1 MQSDKKGSTGIIV
14 AKSSVSQRQLLK
26 LLSSDDVE
34 NVHNNSL
41 TILEKVGVNVKNDEA
56 LRLLKNAGCEIDP
69 EKKIVRIPQGLVKDC
84 LRKAPSVIKLHG
96 RDGKHE
102 QVIGMDSTVFNPGSS
117 AVYFSDHGTGEIR
130 QPFSRD
136 LVDLV
141 RLVDA
146 LQFIQAQST
155 AMVPSE
161 VPETIADTYR
171 LYLVLKNSTKGMI
184 TGAFTKQ
191 GLIDMM
197 RLLEIV
203 AGGKNKLAKRPMA
216 IFDVCPSSPLMWS
229 DTTCRN
235 LVDCAEFNIPAE
247 IIPAP
252 QMGAT
257 SPITLAGTLVQFNAE
272 FLSGMVISQITKPG
286 APIIYGGSPTTF
298 DMRYLSSRLGSI
310 ENIMVAC
317 AAAQIAKHYKLPS
330 HAYLG
335 LSDSKSLDAQSGL
348 ETSFGVL
355 LGTLAGVNVVSG
367 PGMLIFENC
376 QSLEKLV
383 IDNEICGMALRLVEG
398 IRTDKDAL
406 ALEVIGQVGPGGHYL
421 GQKHTL
427 KWLEEEY
434 FTPSDIINRL
444 TLEAEKK
451 RGSKDIVNKARET
464 VDKILKEHVSEPLP
478 TDVEKDLKDAL
489 KDIMNRHSIKSL
501 PIL

>member
-1 MQSDKKGSTGIIV
+1 MHSNTNSQQGITM
-14 AKSSVSQRQLLK
+14 AESSASRRQLLQ
-26 LLSSDDVE
+26 LLSPDDVKE
-34 NVHNNSL
+34 VHNNSL
-41 TILEKVGVNVKNDEA
+41 TVLEKVGVNVKNNEA
-56 LRLLKNAGCEIDP
+56 LRLLKNAGCEVDP
-69 EKKIVRIPQGLVKDC
+69 EKKIVRIQQHLVKDC
-84 LRKAPSVIKLHG
+84 LSKTPSVIGLYG

-102 QVIGMDSTVFNPGSS
+102 QMVGMNNTVFNPGSS
-117 AVYFSDHGTGEIR
+117 AVYFNDHITGEIR
-130 QPFSRD
+130 QPLSQD

-146 LQFIQAQST
+146 LKFIQAQST

-161 VPETIADTYR
+161 VPEAIGDIYR
-171 LYLVLKNSTKGMI
+171 LYLVLKNSTKSMI
-184 TGAFTKQ
+184 TGAFTKE
-191 GLIDMM
+191 GLIDMKRM
-197 RLLEIV
+197 LEIV
-203 AGGKNKLAKRPMA
+203 AGGEEKLAKRPMA

-229 DTTCRN
+229 DTTCQN
-235 LVDCAEFNIPAE
+235 LIDCAKFSIPAE

-257 SPITLAGTLVQFNAE
+257 SPVTLAGTLVQFNAE

-286 APIIYGGSPTTF
+286 APVIYGGSPTTF

-317 AAAQIAKHYKLPS
+317 AAAQVAKHYKLPS

-335 LSDSKSLDAQSGL
+335 LSDSKRLDAQSGL

-398 IRTDKDAL
+398 ITASRDTF
-406 ALEVIGQVGPGGHYL
+406 ALEVISRVGPGGHYL
-421 GQKHTL
+421 AQKHTL
-427 KWLEEEY
+427 EWLEKEHLM
-434 FTPSDIINRL
+434 PSDVINRL
-444 TLEAEKK
+444 TLEAETKQ
-451 RGSKDIVNKARET
+451 GSKDIVSKARET
-464 VDKILKEHVSEPLP
+464 VDRILEEHVPEPLP
-478 TDVEKDLKDAL
+478 IDVENDLRDAL
-489 KDIMNRHSIKSL
+489 KDIMNRYKIKSL